1 MINITINSSSGQFL
15 LSAPVNTGAK
25 GYYSLMQHDYI
36 TLPFSLQS
44 PVEFGIGSYAD
55 LRESFSDA
63 LGGKLAKIYKVC
75 DLQTPTYNTATGGY
89 DYTLR
94 LDAYYWLWKNKIFKY
109 TPEAAGQE
117 ASWSLTASLDVH
129 LGVFLRNLD
138 ALGETYGEKG
148 YEFSIDSTVENKAVA
163 ITYDN
168 TNLID
173 ALSRMAE
180 AWDCEWWV
188 TENVIHF
195 GRLENG
201 DAVELET
208 GVNAESMTRNE
219 SKGTY
224 ATRIYAF
231 GSTRNIPENYRPNNN
246 EDLTVNGV
254 VQKRLMLPADTPYID
269 ARPGLTEQEVVES
282 VVVFDDIYPR
292 RVGTLSDVRTVDRA
306 IEDEDGN
313 QTGTFKAYQYKD
325 TGLAFDESYIIEGEE
340 LRIVFQSGKLNGLD
354 FGVTFNPNDAD
365 PAEQLWEIVANK
377 DYGRRLP
384 DEVMKPENGDTYILY
399 GFDIKLV
406 SDQYIPT
413 AEQELKAKAEE
424 YVAKTQVDDGTY
436 AVPLYSSWV
445 KEDEVNHT
453 FDAGQRIK
461 LKNPAYFGTS
471 GRTSRVI
478 GWEMCLDI
486 PYDRPVYTI
495 GESAQYSRL
504 GELEDK
510 VDALTLNGQAYQGI
524 GGGSGVYLIRT
535 NDRTPASN
543 SNAYSALR
551 ARQEFISKTKDDTAK
566 GKITFVKGIDV
577 GTFSQNAGG
586 GTFRVLEDLTTY
598 AEVDRLRVRVKAYFE
613 TLEIINTNS
622 VGGKMILTAGG
633 GVYLREV
640 KDRETLEDGTEQVWD
655 FYRCYFLTE
664 QDGREVEN
672 RFHVGDLAMS
682 QSFNIKAG
690 THQGV
695 TNHYYWREVVGIGDD
710 YIDLSKTIC
719 DTGSDA
725 PMAEDTVC
733 HLGNRSDKDR
743 QGAII
748 FSAVD
753 VFSPSITLYYG
764 INDFSLVNKDY
775 VSYGVDKSTG
785 NAFFRVYGE
794 MYAGDREQTSYVKYT
809 PGFGVEMRGKFL
821 NQSGESYD
829 TIIDS
834 IQNAIDGNI
843 ETWFGE
849 EEPTLNNEPAVDWT
863 TDEDKNSHLGDLY
876 YSDAGVA
883 YRFQMEGAQYVWKML
898 KDSDITKALADAKA
912 AKDAADAAQQAAD
925 AAADRLTAW
934 ASDGVISPTEK
945 QGIKDEIA
953 RIDADKAN
961 ITAQYT
967 KYGLG
972 TPTAFNNAYTAYRA
986 VLVSLSASTPENIAI
1001 PSDFSSKQ
1009 TYYYNERTSALGAI
1023 ADASISSVNNVTEQL
1038 EQMQQEFAD
1047 VKEDVNNV
1055 KTSVDGLKNFTDEAF
1070 ADGIV
1075 DRNESAA
1082 IASHINSIE
1091 TFAKDAAESYTKV
1104 YGNPLLT
1111 GTAKT
1116 NLANAYTA
1124 FTTAKTELV
1133 TTINGA
1139 IADGLVDALEKSA
1152 VDGKYTAFNTK
1163 YGDFVANLNAA
1174 NRAIQDAINQ
1184 NALQALQKIGELDYL
1199 KAALKEFTTI
1209 EGGLI
1214 QSSTL
1219 ALGYTSDSGY
1229 QVMAGTNGIYDAS
1242 KLGGGIASW
1251 WGGAMFDRFE
1261 YTEETMPENVASALV
1276 RMDGTGYFAKGNLW
1290 WESDGT
1296 LHADPL
1302 SFFVGEDSVGDVL
1315 GLFQFVKSDAGVEYV
1330 IPQHPFQ
1337 KLEIG
1342 NYLQIGKAQLYWDEA
1357 NQAFYVRHQDGVS
1370 PVGFYAT
1377 GFISAKGANPN
1388 AGGVVSGASKL
1399 TELEDVSVSS
1409 VANGQVLSWDA
1420 TSQRWVNK
1428 TVEAGL
1434 DTAELEE
1441 YLTSHNYAKKSD
1453 IPALTDYATQEWV
1466 NTKLGSYA
1474 TTSAMNSALGNKV
1487 DKVAGKGLSSNDFTD
1502 ALLAKL
1508 NGIEEGANKYVLPTA
1523 TGSVLGGVKVGAT
1536 LAIASGV
1543 LNMKAVG
1550 TAGTYTKVTVDAY
1563 GRVTGH
1569 ASLAATDIPNLPWS
1583 KITSGKPT
1591 TLAGYGITDAY
1602 KKTEADGRYV
1612 NVSGDTMTGTL
1623 HIKPTTGNYTEGIR
1637 LYGTKK
1643 DGSWSNINFGCD
1655 PSATSG
1661 THTNQWILGRNSSN
1675 HFVLDRGNS
1684 TGASG
1689 FVVTTAGNMGI
1700 GTISP
1705 SYKLHVVGG
1714 IYSSEYIQ
1722 IGSGRIKWDSSNN
1735 ALYVE
1740 KSDGAAIGFYSKG
1753 FISAKGANDGAG
1765 GSVSGVTALSQ
1776 LSDVRLG
1783 TLANGQAL
1791 VWDSTLQKWVNKT
1804 IESGLDETALA
1815 QYLTNNGYATQGWA
1829 TSQFAYKTGTNAS
1842 GTWPISV
1849 TGQAGRLSSTYT
1861 GGGGNQPPSYFNG
1874 MGLKVNMMSVPVQ
1887 YSDVIVVNG
1896 YNGVGADVPYI
1907 NAIAFQKT
1915 SNAHGE
1921 VYHARAGY
1929 GASSWGTWYKF
1940 LDEYNY
1946 TSILDSRYLRTVSLA
1961 TISDLHSSWDAVLK
1975 AQKPVWLTTV
1985 SLATISDLHASWDAL
2000 LKAAPSAYVTRWP
2013 TAAEVGA
2020 LTQSTGDARYVKK
2033 AGDTMTGL
2041 LTLKTEA
2048 SHTGLKLSN
2057 TYLTA
2062 IDRNVIFQNNNS
2074 LRFGSDNWDYNTWAG
2089 LKYNHSSKYIYLGIA
2104 DGSIFQANSAQS
2116 GGSILTP
2123 GISNIF
2129 VGNNT
2134 TNKVWHAGNDGSGSG
2149 LDADTLD
2156 GYHLSNIETGGWTS
2170 FTPYVYDAT
2179 NGTRY
2184 YCYRIGNLNV
2194 DGDVILRV
2202 RATGDINYPSYNEW
2216 TLRWGKIGS
2225 YAKEVV
2231 LIPNTPSNN
2240 TLTVYVDTSNYVWI
2254 KCNVEWDS
2262 TFEYKIE
2269 RNRVAGSLITS
2280 GVQRVETQPSN
2291 VSYSIVNFGSK
2302 RNGADSASY
2311 THYASKYN
2319 ATTSVKI
2326 GSGTISWDSTNNCF
2340 HFSHGLYSDSFVS
2353 AKGANSDSGGTVS
2366 GVTKLSDLS
2375 DVQLG
2380 TLATNQVLSWNGS
2393 KWVNKTL
2400 DMGLDETALA
2410 QYLTNNQYLT
2420 MPTGDGR
2427 YVTINTDQTITGK
2440 KTFTNSLSFKYD
2452 TDTSRVYGINF
2463 NDTSNEIMGSIGYLN
2478 VSKFFYIN
2486 PIGSSNPWQDS
2497 VGKYNLIIGNNK
2509 LTYNTYPILT
2519 SNNYTSYIGNSFVKK
2534 AGDTMTG
2541 KLTINTTDYDEQLTI
2556 YRNNSGGNSVIN
2568 YSNSSGILGRI
2579 GICGSAGTYPGQPCF
2594 NNGNTDYKIWTSGN
2608 DGSGS
2613 GLDADLLDGYHRS
2626 NLYGSVDTWLSVV
2639 GLTKTITVTGDKNT
2653 YYPVEITVS
2662 SSKRIPTIISIH
2674 KDLGSTT
2681 PDISGNHSNG
2691 TSSLWLIYEMRKT
2704 FWDGNGGFVRT
2715 VYKSQ
2720 PYATLVANARN
2731 NTQAGGNLIV
2741 WLRGGTCQYY
2751 VTCTNSFT
2759 ATPYY
2764 TTTNVSHE
2772 TGSTDNVSP
2781 TTTISNGG
2789 VFGGIPWYGNIT
2801 GNAAT
2806 ATQLQTARTINGTA
2820 FNGTSN
2826 IVTSYWGTARTLSL
2840 TGNATG
2846 SVSMNG
2852 SANVSMSVNVNYAT
2866 SAGNAD
2872 TLDGVHNGA
2881 VTASH
2886 LYLAGS
2892 VSNFNTLTGNGLY
2905 SWGANVTGQPN
2916 NYGTVLQFSNW
2927 NNPVPGTSQHWLTQ
2941 IASST
2946 NNRLYYRTRVNTAGW
2961 AAWHILAFTTDNVA
2975 SATKLQT
2982 SQTIWGRPF
2991 DGTAPVSGNMTGVGS
3006 ISASGNIMTDNAL
3019 FQIDATNISDDR
3031 GLNVLYN
3038 GQRLFCGFGTS
3049 GSKGLFITHSGSSPG
3064 WVLSVPSSTVVA
3076 IAQNSG
3082 INVGIGTTSPSYKLH
3097 VAGDIYATSWLRT
3110 NGQTG
3115 WYSQT
3120 YGGGWYM
3127 TDTTWLRAY
3136 NGKSIYTS
3144 GRIQTDTSFDSAGS
3158 VVLRR
3163 LGYTNSNLITW
3174 EWASTYGDAVN
3185 FYIPGTNNQS
3195 VNMKLYAA
3203 GGLLVNGLIHAT
3215 GGIYSD
3221 SYVSAKGNNSSSDI
3235 RLKNILCDV
3244 QPSLEAFAKAPLF
3257 RFAWKSDPDMVEIG
3271 SSAQYWRNVLP
3282 DTVKERDGWL
3292 EMGYGN
3298 IALAGVIT
3306 IAREVETLEQRVDRL
3321 EKENYKLKKK
3331 VKELEKRTA

>member
-1 MINITINSSSGQFL
+1 MCGIVPNFGDMNIDIKSLSGQTL
-15 LSAPVNTGAK
+15 LSTPINTGAK
-25 GYYSLMQHDYI
+25 GYFSLMQHDYI
-36 TLPFSLQS
+36 TLPFTLSE
-44 PVEFGIGSYAD
+44 PIDFGLGSYVD
-55 LRESFSDA
+55 LRGVFPDA
-63 LGGKLAKIYKVC
+63 LGGKLAKIYYVT
-75 DLQTPTYNTATGGY
+75 DLQNPTYNTSTGGY
-89 DYTLR
+89 EYELR

-109 TPEAAGQE
+109 TPENAGQE
-117 ASWSLTASLDVH
+117 ASWSLTAALDVH
-129 LGVFLRNLD
+129 LGVFLRNLT
-138 ALGETYGEKG
+138 ALGYTYGGGE

-163 ITYDN
+163 LTYDN
-168 TNLID
+168 TSLID
-173 ALSRMAE
+173 ALNRMAE

-201 DAVELET
+201 DAVELEI
-208 GVNAESMTRNE
+208 GVQAEDMTRNE

-231 GSTRNIPENYRPNNN
+231 GSTKNIPENYRPNDN

-254 VQKRLMLPADTPYID
+254 VQKRLMLPDGTPYID

-292 RVGTLSDVRTVDRA
+292 RVGTLSDVKTVDRA
-306 IEDEDGN
+306 IEDEEGN

-325 TGLAFDESYIIEGEE
+325 TGLTFSPDYVLEGQE
-340 LRIVFQSGKLNGLD
+340 LRIVFQSGKMNGLD
-354 FGVTFNPNDAD
+354 FGVTFNPDNAD
-365 PAEQLWEIVANK
+365 PAEQLWEIVANE

-384 DEVMKPENGDTYILY
+384 DEVIKPENGDTYILY

-406 SDQYIPT
+406 SDQYIPA

-436 AVPLYSSWV
+436 TVPLYSSWV
-445 KEDEVNHT
+445 EADEVNRT
-453 FDAGQRIK
+453 FDAGQRVK
-461 LKNPAYFGTS
+461 LKNPAFFGTS

-510 VDALTLNGQAYQGI
+510 VDSLTLNGQAYQGI

-535 NDRTPASN
+535 NDSTPASN

-551 ARQEFISKTKDDTAK
+551 ARQEFISKTKEDTAK
-566 GKITFVKGIDV
+566 GKITFVKGIDI
-577 GTFSQNAGG
+577 GSFSQNAGG

-682 QSFNIKAG
+682 QSFNIKGG

-764 INDFSLVNKDY
+764 INDFSLVGKDY
-775 VSYGVDKSTG
+775 VAYGVDKTTG

-809 PGFGVEMRGKFL
+809 PGVGVEMRGKFL
-821 NQSGESYD
+821 NQAGESYD

-849 EEPTLNNEPAVDWT
+849 EEPTLSNEPAVNWT
-863 TDEDKNSHLGDLY
+863 TDEDKNTHLGDLY

-883 YRFQMEGAQYVWKML
+883 YRFQMEGANYVWKML

-912 AKDAADAAQQAAD
+912 AKDAADAAQEAAD

-986 VLVSLSASTPENIAI
+986 VLVSLSAATPENIAI

-1023 ADASISSVNNVTEQL
+1023 ADASITSVNNVTEQL
-1038 EQMQQEFAD
+1038 EQMQQDFAE
-1047 VKEDVNNV
+1047 VKEDVAGV

-1104 YGNPLLT
+1104 YDNTLLT

-1133 TTINGA
+1133 TTINGV

-1315 GLFQFVKSDAGVEYV
+1315 GLFQFVKSDAGIEYV
-1330 IPQHPFQ
+1330 IPQYPFQ

-1377 GFISAKGANPN
+1377 GFISAKGANPD
-1388 AGGVVSGASKL
+1388 AGGTVSGASSL
-1399 TELEDVSVSS
+1399 DGLSDVDLS
-1409 VANGQVLSWDA
+1409 NIQDGQVLAYDTA
-1420 TSQRWVNK
+1420 TQKWVNK
-1428 TVEAGL
+1428 SVSAGGL
-1434 DTAELEE
+1434 DEEALAE
-1441 YLTSHNYAKKSD
+1441 YLTDNQYAKKSD
-1453 IPALTDYATQEWV
+1453 ISIAGLTD
-1466 NTKLGSYA
+1466 LH
-1474 TTSAMNSALGNKV
+1474 
-1487 DKVAGKGLSSNDFTD
+1487 SSWD
-1502 ALLAKL
+1502 ALL
-1508 NGIEEGANKYVLPTA
+1508 
-1523 TGSVLGGVKVGAT
+1523 
-1536 LAIASGV
+1536 
-1543 LNMKAVG
+1543 KAQ
-1550 TAGTYTKVTVDAY
+1550 
-1563 GRVTGH
+1563 
-1569 ASLAATDIPNLPWS
+1569 
-1583 KITSGKPT
+1583 KPT
-1591 TLAGYGITDAY
+1591 TLAGYGI
-1602 KKTEADGRYV
+1602 ADGV
-1612 NVSGDTMTGTL
+1612 NAVSVTGS
-1623 HIKPTTGNYTEGIR
+1623 GN
-1637 LYGTKK
+1637 
-1643 DGSWSNINFGCD
+1643 
-1655 PSATSG
+1655 
-1661 THTNQWILGRNSSN
+1661 
-1675 HFVLDRGNS
+1675 
-1684 TGASG
+1684 
-1689 FVVTTAGNMGI
+1689 VVT
-1700 GTISP
+1700 
-1705 SYKLHVVGG
+1705 
-1714 IYSSEYIQ
+1714 
-1722 IGSGRIKWDSSNN
+1722 
-1735 ALYVE
+1735 
-1740 KSDGAAIGFYSKG
+1740 
-1753 FISAKGANDGAG
+1753 SA
-1765 GSVSGVTALSQ
+1765 SVSGHVLTLTKGVNAL
-1776 LSDVRLG
+1776 
-1783 TLANGQAL
+1783 
-1791 VWDSTLQKWVNKT
+1791 
-1804 IESGLDETALA
+1804 
-1815 QYLTNNGYATQGWA
+1815 
-1829 TSQFAYKTGTNAS
+1829 TS
-1842 GTWPISV
+1842 
-1849 TGQAGRLSSTYT
+1849 
-1861 GGGGNQPPSYFNG
+1861 
-1874 MGLKVNMMSVPVQ
+1874 
-1887 YSDVIVVNG
+1887 
-1896 YNGVGADVPYI
+1896 
-1907 NAIAFQKT
+1907 
-1915 SNAHGE
+1915 
-1921 VYHARAGY
+1921 
-1929 GASSWGTWYKF
+1929 
-1940 LDEYNY
+1940 
-1946 TSILDSRYLRTVSLA
+1946 VSLA

-1975 AQKPVWLTTV
+1975 AQKPAWLTTV

-2000 LKAAPSAYVTRWP
+2000 LKAQKPTNLAGYGITDGVNAVSVTGSGNAV
-2013 TAAEVGA
+2013 TAASVSGHTLTLTKGSSFLLSSSYTAADILAKLKTVDGSGSGLDADTLDGYHLSNIETGGWTTFTTYVYDETNDTRYYCYRIGNLNNTGDVILRVRVIDDINYPSYSEWTLRMAFSSNYTPVVSLVPNTPCDRTLTVYVDSSKYLWMKCNATWDSSMQYKIERQTGSILITSNPSKVETTPANVSYTITNFGSTRNGVANKSYSHWANTYVAKTSIQIGSGTITWDSATGA
-2020 LTQSTGDARYVKK
+2020 FHFSHGVYSDSWISAKGANSGSGGTVSGVTKLSDLSDVQLGTLATNQVLSWNGSKWVNKAISTGLDETALAQYLTNNQYLTMPTGDARYVKK

-2048 SHTGLKLSN
+2048 HHTGLKLSN

-2062 IDRNVIFQNNNS
+2062 ISGNVIFQNNNS

-2104 DGSIFQANSAQS
+2104 DGSIFQANAAQS

-2134 TNKVWHAGNDGSGSG
+2134 TNKVWHA
-2149 LDADTLD
+2149 
-2156 GYHLSNIETGGWTS
+2156 
-2170 FTPYVYDAT
+2170 
-2179 NGTRY
+2179 
-2184 YCYRIGNLNV
+2184 
-2194 DGDVILRV
+2194 
-2202 RATGDINYPSYNEW
+2202 
-2216 TLRWGKIGS
+2216 
-2225 YAKEVV
+2225 
-2231 LIPNTPSNN
+2231 
-2240 TLTVYVDTSNYVWI
+2240 
-2254 KCNVEWDS
+2254 
-2262 TFEYKIE
+2262 
-2269 RNRVAGSLITS
+2269 
-2280 GVQRVETQPSN
+2280 
-2291 VSYSIVNFGSK
+2291 
-2302 RNGADSASY
+2302 
-2311 THYASKYN
+2311 
-2319 ATTSVKI
+2319 
-2326 GSGTISWDSTNNCF
+2326 
-2340 HFSHGLYSDSFVS
+2340 
-2353 AKGANSDSGGTVS
+2353 
-2366 GVTKLSDLS
+2366 
-2375 DVQLG
+2375 
-2380 TLATNQVLSWNGS
+2380 
-2393 KWVNKTL
+2393 
-2400 DMGLDETALA
+2400 
-2410 QYLTNNQYLT
+2410 
-2420 MPTGDGR
+2420 
-2427 YVTINTDQTITGK
+2427 
-2440 KTFTNSLSFKYD
+2440 
-2452 TDTSRVYGINF
+2452 
-2463 NDTSNEIMGSIGYLN
+2463 
-2478 VSKFFYIN
+2478 
-2486 PIGSSNPWQDS
+2486 
-2497 VGKYNLIIGNNK
+2497 
-2509 LTYNTYPILT
+2509 
-2519 SNNYTSYIGNSFVKK
+2519 
-2534 AGDTMTG
+2534 
-2541 KLTINTTDYDEQLTI
+2541 
-2556 YRNNSGGNSVIN
+2556 
-2568 YSNSSGILGRI
+2568 
-2579 GICGSAGTYPGQPCF
+2579 
-2594 NNGNTDYKIWTSGN
+2594 GN

-2704 FWDGNGGFVRT
+2704 SWDGNGGFVRT

-2720 PYATLVANARN
+2720 PYATLVANAKN
-2731 NTQAGGNLIV
+2731 NTSNGGNLIV
-2741 WLRGGTCQYY
+2741 WLRGGTCSYQ
-2751 VTCTNSFT
+2751 VTCTNTFT

-2764 TTTNVSHE
+2764 TTTNVSHQ
-2772 TGSTDNVSP
+2772 TGYTDNVSP
-2781 TTTISNGG
+2781 TTSISNGG
-2789 VFGGIPWYGNIT
+2789 IFGGIQWYGNVTGNVT

-2806 ATQLQTARTINGTA
+2806 ATTATQANQLTTARTINGTA

-2826 IVTSYWGTARTLSL
+2826 IVTSYWGTARNFYIRDHDSSHTGAAVSVNGSVNEYLLLPSTITATLNGNATSASYWQTARTL
-2840 TGNATG
+2840 TVSGDATG
-2846 SVSMNG
+2846 SVSIRGN
-2852 SANVSMSVNVNYAT
+2852 ANMSLSLDVKYAT

-2872 TLDGVHNGA
+2872 TVDSLHASAFARKDQNPAVDLNTVNGIGIMSNPA
-2881 VTASH
+2881 NANATTARH
-2886 LYLAGS
+2886 YPIQEAG
-2892 VSNFNTLTGNGLY
+2892 TLFYGAAAY
-2905 SWGANVTGQPN
+2905 SSANQI
-2916 NYGTVLQFSNW
+2916 YGTFSSNRW
-2927 NNPVPGTSQHWLTQ
+2927 FFRGGGGSTTTKTAWKEMAFLTS
-2941 IASST
+2941 
-2946 NNRLYYRTRVNTAGW
+2946 
-2961 AAWHILAFTTDNVA
+2961 NVA

-2982 SQTIWGRPF
+2982 ARTIWGQSF
-2991 DGTAPVSGNMTGVGS
+2991 NGTANVSGNMTGVGS
-3006 ISASGNIMTDNAL
+3006 ISASGA
-3019 FQIDATNISDDR
+3019 F
-3031 GLNVLYN
+3031 
-3038 GQRLFCGFGTS
+3038 
-3049 GSKGLFITHSGSSPG
+3049 
-3064 WVLSVPSSTVVA
+3064 
-3076 IAQNSG
+3076 
-3082 INVGIGTTSPSYKLH
+3082 
-3097 VAGDIYATSWLRT
+3097 ATSSKAILQFTSYTHKNLLTW
-3110 NGQTG
+3110 G
-3115 WYSQT
+3115 WTS
-3120 YGGGWYM
+3120 
-3127 TDTTWLRAY
+3127 A
-3136 NGKSIYTS
+3136 KSDYI
-3144 GRIQTDTSFDSAGS
+3144 RFD
-3158 VVLRR
+3158 
-3163 LGYTNSNLITW
+3163 
-3174 EWASTYGDAVN
+3174 
-3185 FYIPGTNNQS
+3185 IPGTNGQGIWMELRAGS
-3195 VNMKLYAA
+3195 PYGLY
-3203 GGLLVNGLIHAT
+3203 LNGTFQASS
-3215 GGIYSD
+3215 GIYSNG
-3221 SYVSAKGNNSSSDI
+3221 YVSALGQNSSDA
-3235 RLKNILCDV
+3235 RLKTNIRDFNATTLIKQLHPKSFEWNDLAKSKFEVFRNTGTQYGLIAQDV
-3244 QPSLEAFAKAPLF
+3244 KEVMPEWVDDNL
-3257 RFAWKSDPDMVEIG
+3257 IG
-3271 SSAQYWRNVLP
+3271 SGYMGIRYDKLIPVLLQG
-3282 DTVKERDGWL
+3282 EI
-3292 EMGYGN
+3292 E
-3298 IALAGVIT
+3298 T
-3306 IAREVETLEQRVDRL
+3306 ISRVETLEDKVRRL
-3321 EKENYKLKKK
+3321 EKENGKLKKRI
-3331 VKELEKRTA
+3331 KELERRAA

>member
-1 MINITINSSSGQFL
+1 MEPTRQIDIKSANGESTL
-15 LSAPVNTGAK
+15 LTTTFKNAK

-292 RVGTLSDVRTVDRA
+292 RVGTLSDVKTVDRA

-325 TGLAFDESYIIEGEE
+325 TGLTFDESYIIEGEE

-354 FGVTFNPNDAD
+354 FGVTFNPNNAD
-365 PAEQLWEIVANK
+365 PAEQLWEIVANE

-436 AVPLYSSWV
+436 TVPLYSSWV

-535 NDRTPASN
+535 NDSTPASN

-785 NAFFRVYGE
+785 NAIFRVYGE

-809 PGFGVEMRGKFL
+809 PGVGVEMRGKFL
-821 NQSGESYD
+821 NQAGESYD

-849 EEPTLNNEPAVDWT
+849 EEPTLSNEPAVNWT
-863 TDEDKNSHLGDLY
+863 TDEDKNTHLGDLY

-912 AKDAADAAQQAAD
+912 AKDAADAAQEAAD

-1023 ADASISSVNNVTEQL
+1023 ADASITSVNNVTEQL
-1038 EQMQQEFAD
+1038 EQMKQDFAE
-1047 VKEDVNNV
+1047 VKEDVAGV

-1104 YGNPLLT
+1104 YENTLLT

-1242 KLGGGIASW
+1242 RLGGGIASW

-1302 SFFVGEDSVGDVL
+1302 SFFVGKETVGDVL

-1337 KLEIG
+1337 NLEIG

-1441 YLTSHNYAKKSD
+1441 YLTSHDYAKKSD

-1502 ALLAKL
+1502 ALLTKL

-1602 KKTEADGRYV
+1602 TKTEADGRYV

-1623 HIKPTTGNYTEGIR
+1623 HIKPTTGSYTEGIR

-1700 GTISP
+1700 GTTSP

-1740 KSDGAAIGFYSKG
+1740 KSDGTAIGFYSKG
-1753 FISAKGANDGAG
+1753 FISAKGANDDAG
-1765 GSVSGVTALSQ
+1765 GTVSGVTALRQ
-1776 LSDVRLG
+1776 LSDVILS

-1815 QYLTNNGYATQGWA
+1815 QYLTDNGYATQGWA

-1842 GTWPISV
+1842 GTWPIS
-1849 TGQAGRLSSTYT
+1849 
-1861 GGGGNQPPSYFNG
+1861 
-1874 MGLKVNMMSVPVQ
+1874 
-1887 YSDVIVVNG
+1887 ING
-1896 YNGVGADVPYI
+1896 Y
-1907 NAIAFQKT
+1907 
-1915 SNAHGE
+1915 
-1921 VYHARAGY
+1921 AGY
-1929 GASSWGTWYKF
+1929 LKSYDTRDVNNTPGQFSSGARFEFKSNSKDGLNDGGTYHGILHFKPYGSTSDFSGGHTHQLGFTDNGNIWHRNGTASTWNSWRKI
-1940 LDEYNY
+1940 LDTTNY
-1946 TSILDSRYLRTVSLA
+1946 TSTLDNRYLRTVSLA

-1975 AQKPVWLTTV
+1975 VQKPAWLTTV

-2000 LKAAPSAYVTRWP
+2000 LKTAPSVYVTRWP

-2020 LTQSTGDARYVKK
+2020 LTQTSADARY
-2033 AGDTMTGL
+2033 L
-2041 LTLKTEA
+2041 LKSAYTAADVLAKLKT
-2048 SHTGLKLSN
+2048 
-2057 TYLTA
+2057 
-2062 IDRNVIFQNNNS
+2062 V
-2074 LRFGSDNWDYNTWAG
+2074 
-2089 LKYNHSSKYIYLGIA
+2089 
-2104 DGSIFQANSAQS
+2104 
-2116 GGSILTP
+2116 
-2123 GISNIF
+2123 
-2129 VGNNT
+2129 
-2134 TNKVWHAGNDGSGSG
+2134 DGSGSG

-2202 RATGDINYPSYNEW
+2202 RATTDINYPSYNEW
-2216 TLRWGKIGS
+2216 TLRWSKIGP

-2231 LIPNTPSNN
+2231 LIPNTPLNN

-2291 VSYSIVNFGSK
+2291 VSYSIANFGSK
-2302 RNGADSASY
+2302 RNGADYTSY
-2311 THYASKYN
+2311 THYASTYN

-2326 GSGTISWDSTNNCF
+2326 GNGTITWDTTNNCF

-2353 AKGANSDSGGTVS
+2353 AKGANSGSGGTVS
-2366 GVTKLSDLS
+2366 GVTELSKLS

-2410 QYLTNNQYLT
+2410 QYLVNNQYLT

-2427 YVTINTDQTITGK
+2427 YV
-2440 KTFTNSLSFKYD
+2440 
-2452 TDTSRVYGINF
+2452 
-2463 NDTSNEIMGSIGYLN
+2463 
-2478 VSKFFYIN
+2478 
-2486 PIGSSNPWQDS
+2486 
-2497 VGKYNLIIGNNK
+2497 
-2509 LTYNTYPILT
+2509 
-2519 SNNYTSYIGNSFVKK
+2519 KK

-2541 KLTINTTDYDEQLTI
+2541 TLTLSTTGSDSYNQGIRINRTALNQWATLTIGYVGTATAGSSANTWLIGTPSSSNSLVFNLNTANELVGLCLKGHG
-2556 YRNNSGGNSVIN
+2556 NNDMKWNNNTVFHAGNYTATLDTRYVKKSGDTMTGKLIISTSGGGNQLSIN
-2568 YSNSSGILGRI
+2568 NTAGGEAFFYLQ
-2579 GICGSAGTYPGQPCF
+2579 SAGTNRGAFTTMQPNYGTCIF
-2594 NNGNTDYKIWTSGN
+2594 DANSAKYLGIKINGTPHFQGNTLWHAGN

-2704 FWDGNGGFVRT
+2704 SWDGNGGFVRT

-2720 PYATLVANARN
+2720 PYATLVANAKN
-2731 NTQAGGNLIV
+2731 NTNNGGNLIV
-2741 WLRGGTCQYY
+2741 WLRGGTCSYQ
-2751 VTCTNSFT
+2751 VTCTNTFT

-2764 TTTNVSHE
+2764 TTTNVSHQTE
-2772 TGSTDNVSP
+2772 FTDNVSP
-2781 TTTISNGG
+2781 TTSISNEGI
-2789 VFGGIPWYGNIT
+2789 FGGIQWYGNVTGNIT

-2806 ATQLQTARTINGTA
+2806 ATKLQTAHTINGTA

-2866 SAGNAD
+2866 SAGNASTLGGTSKAGLFTALSSSNATNLSVTIGGTTKSITDLYANYATSAGNAD
-2872 TLDGVHNGA
+2872 TLDGVHNGSVTAAILASQGRNAAITGKPANSGIQMFEAYNNGYPCHFGNVLRVKGASAGGSGELLLGWSGANNGIEHIYYRNNRDA
-2881 VTASH
+2881 VTTWSA
-2886 LYLAGS
+2886 
-2892 VSNFNTLTGNGLY
+2892 
-2905 SWGANVTGQPN
+2905 W
-2916 NYGTVLQFSNW
+2916 
-2927 NNPVPGTSQHWLTQ
+2927 
-2941 IASST
+2941 
-2946 NNRLYYRTRVNTAGW
+2946 RT
-2961 AAWHILAFTTDNVA
+2961 LAFTTDNVDSA
-2975 SATKLQT
+2975 SKLQT

-3006 ISASGNIMTDNAL
+3006 ISASGNITVTKSSSSVTDVTVKNSLRSVTLRA
-3019 FQIDATNISDDR
+3019 A
-3031 GLNVLYN
+3031 
-3038 GQRLFCGFGTS
+3038 TS
-3049 GSKGLFITHSGSSPG
+3049 GNVGVCEPNVDQWIVGTNG
-3064 WVLSVPSSTVVA
+3064 T
-3076 IAQNSG
+3076 NSFTMIG
-3082 INVGIGTTSPSYKLH
+3082 NFGIGTVSPSYKLH
-3097 VAGDIYATSWLRT
+3097 VAGV
-3110 NGQTG
+3110 
-3115 WYSQT
+3115 
-3120 YGGGWYM
+3120 
-3127 TDTTWLRAY
+3127 AY
-3136 NGKSIYTS
+3136 
-3144 GRIQTDTSFDSAGS
+3144 
-3158 VVLRR
+3158 
-3163 LGYTNSNLITW
+3163 
-3174 EWASTYGDAVN
+3174 AST
-3185 FYIPGTNNQS
+3185 
-3195 VNMKLYAA
+3195 
-3203 GGLLVNGLIHAT
+3203 
-3215 GGIYSD
+3215 GIFSD
-3221 SYVSAKGNNSSSDI
+3221 GYVSAKGQNSSSDI
-3235 RLKNILCDV
+3235 RLKTILSPV
-3244 QPSLEAFAKAPLF
+3244 RPSLEAFAKAPLF
-3257 RFAWKSDPDMVEIG
+3257 RFAWKSDPGMVEIG

-3306 IAREVETLEQRVDRL
+3306 IARDFETLEQRVDRL
-3321 EKENYKLKKK
+3321 EKENGKLKKRI
-3331 VKELEKRTA
+3331 KELERRAA

>member
-1 MINITINSSSGQFL
+1 MTTIDIYDISDGLL
-15 LSAPVNTGAK
+15 LSIPIAGAK

-282 VVVFDDIYPR
+282 VVVFDDTYPR
-292 RVGTLSDVRTVDRA
+292 RVGTLSDVKTVDRA

-365 PAEQLWEIVANK
+365 PAEQLWEIVANE

-406 SDQYIPT
+406 SDQYIST

-436 AVPLYSSWV
+436 TVPLYSSWV

-535 NDRTPASN
+535 NDSTPASN

-577 GTFSQNAGG
+577 GTYSQYAGG

-598 AEVDRLRVRVKAYFE
+598 AEVDKLRVRVKAYFE

-809 PGFGVEMRGKFL
+809 PGVGVEMRGKFL
-821 NQSGESYD
+821 NQAGESYD

-849 EEPTLNNEPAVDWT
+849 EEPTLQNYPASEWT
-863 TDEDKNSHLGDLY
+863 TDEDKNTHLGDLY

-912 AKDAADAAQQAAD
+912 AKDAADAAQEAAD

-972 TPTAFNNAYTAYRA
+972 TPTAFNNAYTAYRS

-1023 ADASISSVNNVTEQL
+1023 ADASISSVNDVSEQL
-1038 EQMQQEFAD
+1038 EQMKQDFAE
-1047 VKEDVNNV
+1047 VKEDVAGV

-1104 YGNPLLT
+1104 YENALLT

-1377 GFISAKGANPN
+1377 GFISTKGANPN
-1388 AGGVVSGASKL
+1388 AGGAVSGASKL

-1409 VANGQVLSWDA
+1409 VANGQVLTWDVS
-1420 TSQRWVNK
+1420 SQKWVNK

-1502 ALLAKL
+1502 ALLTKL

-1602 KKTEADGRYV
+1602 TKTEADGRYV

-1623 HIKPTTGNYTEGIR
+1623 HIKPTTGSYTEGIR

-1700 GTISP
+1700 GTTSP

-1740 KSDGAAIGFYSKG
+1740 KSDGTAIGFYSKG
-1753 FISAKGANDGAG
+1753 FISVKGANDDAG
-1765 GSVSGVTALSQ
+1765 GSVSGITALSQ
-1776 LSDVRLG
+1776 LSDVTLG

-1815 QYLTNNGYATQGWA
+1815 QYLTDNGYATQGWA

-1842 GTWPISV
+1842 GTWPISISGSAAQLGGL
-1849 TGQAGRLSSTYT
+1849 TWSNFRIKRIYSISLSSLPTTNFYPIFFGPAYRELDCEINSPNL
-1861 GGGGNQPPSYFNG
+1861 GGEADYNNNRIHFLISSAGWSDNG
-1874 MGLKVNMMSVPVQ
+1874 YSFVILSRSN
-1887 YSDVIVVNG
+1887 YSDSEITIGAIGCGQRNGGVAVWVRGGMSYTVIANQT
-1896 YNGVGADVPYI
+1896 PSL
-1907 NAIAFQKT
+1907 KT
-1915 SNAHGE
+1915 SNYTNGE
-1921 VYHARAGY
+1921 EIYTVGTNIY
-1929 GASSWGTWYKF
+1929 GGTNTY
-1940 LDEYNY
+1940 
-1946 TSILDSRYLRTVSLA
+1946 VSLA
-1961 TISDLHSSWDAVLK
+1961 WQNTTSTYRHS
-1975 AQKPVWLTTV
+1975 TV
-1985 SLATISDLHASWDAL
+1985 
-2000 LKAAPSAYVTRWP
+2000 VT
-2013 TAAEVGA
+2013 
-2020 LTQSTGDARYVKK
+2020 
-2033 AGDTMTGL
+2033 
-2041 LTLKTEA
+2041 
-2048 SHTGLKLSN
+2048 
-2057 TYLTA
+2057 
-2062 IDRNVIFQNNNS
+2062 NNS
-2074 LRFGSDNWDYNTWAG
+2074 NPYF
-2089 LKYNHSSKYIYLGIA
+2089 SS
-2104 DGSIFQANSAQS
+2104 SI
-2116 GGSILTP
+2116 
-2123 GISNIF
+2123 
-2129 VGNNT
+2129 
-2134 TNKVWHAGNDGSGSG
+2134 
-2149 LDADTLD
+2149 
-2156 GYHLSNIETGGWTS
+2156 
-2170 FTPYVYDAT
+2170 
-2179 NGTRY
+2179 
-2184 YCYRIGNLNV
+2184 
-2194 DGDVILRV
+2194 
-2202 RATGDINYPSYNEW
+2202 
-2216 TLRWGKIGS
+2216 
-2225 YAKEVV
+2225 
-2231 LIPNTPSNN
+2231 
-2240 TLTVYVDTSNYVWI
+2240 
-2254 KCNVEWDS
+2254 
-2262 TFEYKIE
+2262 
-2269 RNRVAGSLITS
+2269 
-2280 GVQRVETQPSN
+2280 
-2291 VSYSIVNFGSK
+2291 
-2302 RNGADSASY
+2302 
-2311 THYASKYN
+2311 
-2319 ATTSVKI
+2319 KI
-2326 GSGTISWDSTNNCF
+2326 GSGTIYWDATNNCF

-2353 AKGANSDSGGTVS
+2353 AKGANSGSGGTVS
-2366 GVTKLSDLS
+2366 GVTKLSELS

-2427 YVTINTDQTITGK
+2427 YALKGGSNATGTWPISITGNAATATKLALQDTRSVNTAPFTGGEGLRYHFKQNTADGLNDGGTYHSVLQFNQWSEQSGGLCKQLALTDGGNMWFRTASSATAWGAWKKLLDSSNYASTLDTRYVK
-2440 KTFTNSLSFKYD
+2440 KT
-2452 TDTSRVYGINF
+2452 
-2463 NDTSNEIMGSIGYLN
+2463 
-2478 VSKFFYIN
+2478 
-2486 PIGSSNPWQDS
+2486 
-2497 VGKYNLIIGNNK
+2497 
-2509 LTYNTYPILT
+2509 
-2519 SNNYTSYIGNSFVKK
+2519 
-2534 AGDTMTG
+2534 GDTMTG
-2541 KLTINTTDYDEQLTI
+2541 TLTTCTTGTNLYNQGIRINRTALNQWATLTIGYVGTATAGTSANTWLIGTP
-2556 YRNNSGGNSVIN
+2556 SS
-2568 YSNSSGILGRI
+2568 SNSLVFNLNSASE
-2579 GICGSAGTYPGQPCF
+2579 SAGLCLKGH
-2594 NNGNTDYKIWTSGN
+2594 GNTDMKWNNQTVWHAGN

-2613 GLDADLLDGYHRS
+2613 GLDADLLDGYNASSFESYRLVTINAS
-2626 NLYGSVDTWLSVV
+2626 SLNQNTW
-2639 GLTKTITVTGDKNT
+2639 
-2653 YYPVEITVS
+2653 YPVTMVIGNSLRT
-2662 SSKRIPTIISIH
+2662 RIRIEGNTSANASWNTRAD
-2674 KDLGSTT
+2674 KFMALYLDYSTNGSMWGWTGVT
-2681 PDISGNHSNG
+2681 RYVNAYVEGAG
-2691 TSSLWLIYEMRKT
+2691 TSSC
-2704 FWDGNGGFVRT
+2704 
-2715 VYKSQ
+2715 
-2720 PYATLVANARN
+2720 
-2731 NTQAGGNLIV
+2731 
-2741 WLRGGTCQYY
+2741 LRGLGQLTNTSTEY
-2751 VTCTNSFT
+2751 VYVRGGAVYNFYVSRFI
-2759 ATPYY
+2759 TPVLRTSTY
-2764 TTTNVSHE
+2764 TVQDQS
-2772 TGSTDNVSP
+2772 VSP
-2781 TTTISNGG
+2781 TTTMPAAIS
-2789 VFGGIPWYGNIT
+2789 
-2801 GNAAT
+2801 
-2806 ATQLQTARTINGTA
+2806 R
-2820 FNGTSN
+2820 
-2826 IVTSYWGTARTLSL
+2826 
-2840 TGNATG
+2840 
-2846 SVSMNG
+2846 
-2852 SANVSMSVNVNYAT
+2852 NV
-2866 SAGNAD
+2866 
-2872 TLDGVHNGA
+2872 
-2881 VTASH
+2881 
-2886 LYLAGS
+2886 
-2892 VSNFNTLTGNGLY
+2892 
-2905 SWGANVTGQPN
+2905 
-2916 NYGTVLQFSNW
+2916 
-2927 NNPVPGTSQHWLTQ
+2927 
-2941 IASST
+2941 
-2946 NNRLYYRTRVNTAGW
+2946 
-2961 AAWHILAFTTDNVA
+2961 AFTTDTVYA
-2975 SATKLQT
+2975 AQRLATAWT
-2982 SQTIWGRPF
+2982 
-2991 DGTAPVSGNMTGVGS
+2991 
-3006 ISASGNIMTDNAL
+3006 NAL
-3019 FQIDATNISDDR
+3019 PH
-3031 GLNVLYN
+3031 
-3038 GQRLFCGFGTS
+3038 GQRDGQREHERLFQRQHERECQLCYVGGECLHPRRHVQGGSVHSPVIVQRDKPFRDNRRDNQEYYRPLCELCGKRGECGHGGRVALDILCKVVRWFNFNRPYWNKYIFNKHT
-3049 GSKGLFITHSGSSPG
+3049 GLF
-3064 WVLSVPSSTVVA
+3064 
-3076 IAQNSG
+3076 
-3082 INVGIGTTSPSYKLH
+3082 
-3097 VAGDIYATSWLRT
+3097 
-3110 NGQTG
+3110 
-3115 WYSQT
+3115 
-3120 YGGGWYM
+3120 
-3127 TDTTWLRAY
+3127 
-3136 NGKSIYTS
+3136 
-3144 GRIQTDTSFDSAGS
+3144 
-3158 VVLRR
+3158 
-3163 LGYTNSNLITW
+3163 
-3174 EWASTYGDAVN
+3174 E
-3185 FYIPGTNNQS
+3185 
-3195 VNMKLYAA
+3195 
-3203 GGLLVNGLIHAT
+3203 
-3215 GGIYSD
+3215 
-3221 SYVSAKGNNSSSDI
+3221 
-3235 RLKNILCDV
+3235 
-3244 QPSLEAFAKAPLF
+3244 
-3257 RFAWKSDPDMVEIG
+3257 
-3271 SSAQYWRNVLP
+3271 
-3282 DTVKERDGWL
+3282 
-3292 EMGYGN
+3292 
-3298 IALAGVIT
+3298 
-3306 IAREVETLEQRVDRL
+3306 
-3321 EKENYKLKKK
+3321 
-3331 VKELEKRTA
+3331 

>member
-1 MINITINSSSGQFL
+1 MNITITSPASQPL
-15 LSAPVNTGAK
+15 LSTPVNSGAK

-55 LRESFSDA
+55 LREAFSDA

-75 DLQTPTYNTATGGY
+75 DLQTPTYNTSTGGY
-89 DYTLR
+89 DYELR

-109 TPEAAGQE
+109 TPEVAGQE

-138 ALGETYGEKG
+138 ALGETYGEKE
-148 YEFSIDSTVENKAVA
+148 YEFSIGSTVENKAVA

-180 AWDCEWWV
+180 AWGCEWWV

-201 DAVELET
+201 DAVELEI
-208 GVNAESMTRNE
+208 GVQAEDMTRNE

-231 GSTRNIPENYRPNNN
+231 GSTRNIPENYRPNDN

-292 RVGTLSDVRTVDRA
+292 RVGTLSDVKTVDRA

-325 TGLAFDESYIIEGEE
+325 TGLTFSPDYVLKGQE
-340 LRIVFQSGKLNGLD
+340 LRIVFQSGKMNGLD
-354 FGVTFNPNDAD
+354 FGVTFNPDNAD
-365 PAEQLWEIVANK
+365 PAEQLWEIVANE

-384 DEVMKPENGDTYILY
+384 DEVIKPENGDTYILY

-406 SDQYIPT
+406 SDQYIPA

-436 AVPLYSSWV
+436 TVPLYSSWV
-445 KEDEVNHT
+445 EADEVNRT
-453 FDAGQRIK
+453 FDAGQRVK
-461 LKNPAYFGTS
+461 LKNPAFFGTS

-510 VDALTLNGQAYQGI
+510 VDSLTLNGQAYQGI

-535 NDRTPASN
+535 NDSTPASN

-551 ARQEFISKTKDDTAK
+551 ARQEFLSKTKDDTAK

-598 AEVDRLRVRVKAYFE
+598 AEVDKLRVRVKAYFE

-640 KDRETLEDGTEQVWD
+640 KDRETLEDGTVQVWD
-655 FYRCYFLTE
+655 HYRCFFLTE

-809 PGFGVEMRGKFL
+809 PGVGVEMRGKFL
-821 NQSGESYD
+821 NQAGESYD

-849 EEPTLNNEPAVDWT
+849 EEPTLQNYPASEWT
-863 TDEDKNSHLGDLY
+863 TDEDKNTHLGDLY

-883 YRFQMEGAQYVWKML
+883 YRFQMEGANYVWKML

-912 AKDAADAAQQAAD
+912 AKDSADAAQEAAD

-972 TPTAFNNAYTAYRA
+972 TPTAFNSAYTAYRA

-1023 ADASISSVNNVTEQL
+1023 ADASITSVNNVTEQL
-1038 EQMQQEFAD
+1038 EKMQQDFAEVKQD
-1047 VKEDVNNV
+1047 VAGV

-1082 IASHINSIE
+1082 IASHVNSIE

-1104 YGNPLLT
+1104 YDNPLLT

-1315 GLFQFVKSDAGVEYV
+1315 GLFQFVKSDAGIEYV
-1330 IPQHPFQ
+1330 IPQYPFQ

-1377 GFISAKGANPN
+1377 GFISTKGANP
-1388 AGGVVSGASKL
+1388 
-1399 TELEDVSVSS
+1399 D
-1409 VANGQVLSWDA
+1409 
-1420 TSQRWVNK
+1420 
-1428 TVEAGL
+1428 
-1434 DTAELEE
+1434 
-1441 YLTSHNYAKKSD
+1441 
-1453 IPALTDYATQEWV
+1453 
-1466 NTKLGSYA
+1466 
-1474 TTSAMNSALGNKV
+1474 
-1487 DKVAGKGLSSNDFTD
+1487 
-1502 ALLAKL
+1502 
-1508 NGIEEGANKYVLPTA
+1508 
-1523 TGSVLGGVKVGAT
+1523 
-1536 LAIASGV
+1536 
-1543 LNMKAVG
+1543 
-1550 TAGTYTKVTVDAY
+1550 
-1563 GRVTGH
+1563 
-1569 ASLAATDIPNLPWS
+1569 
-1583 KITSGKPT
+1583 
-1591 TLAGYGITDAY
+1591 
-1602 KKTEADGRYV
+1602 
-1612 NVSGDTMTGTL
+1612 
-1623 HIKPTTGNYTEGIR
+1623 
-1637 LYGTKK
+1637 
-1643 DGSWSNINFGCD
+1643 
-1655 PSATSG
+1655 
-1661 THTNQWILGRNSSN
+1661 
-1675 HFVLDRGNS
+1675 
-1684 TGASG
+1684 
-1689 FVVTTAGNMGI
+1689 
-1700 GTISP
+1700 
-1705 SYKLHVVGG
+1705 
-1714 IYSSEYIQ
+1714 
-1722 IGSGRIKWDSSNN
+1722 
-1735 ALYVE
+1735 
-1740 KSDGAAIGFYSKG
+1740 
-1753 FISAKGANDGAG
+1753 AG
-1765 GSVSGVTALSQ
+1765 GSVSGASSLDE
-1776 LSDVRLG
+1776 LSDVALSG
-1783 TLANGQAL
+1783 LQDGQVLAYDTA
-1791 VWDSTLQKWVNKT
+1791 TQKWVNKT
-1804 IESGLDETALA
+1804 QQAGLDETALA
-1815 QYLTNNGYATQGWA
+1815 QYLTANQYVTMPTGDGRYALKGG
-1829 TSQFAYKTGTNAS
+1829 SNAS
-1842 GTWPISV
+1842 GTWPISI
-1849 TGQAGRLSSTYT
+1849 TGSAKILALQDTRSVNTAPFTGGRGLHYHFKYNTADGLNDGGTYHSVLQFNQWEEQSGGFCKQLALTDAGNMWFRNASSSTAW
-1861 GGGGNQPPSYFNG
+1861 GSWQ
-1874 MGLKVNMMSVPVQ
+1874 KVLT
-1887 YSDVIVVNG
+1887 
-1896 YNGVGADVPYI
+1896 
-1907 NAIAFQKT
+1907 T
-1915 SNAHGE
+1915 SN
-1921 VYHARAGY
+1921 Y
-1929 GASSWGTWYKF
+1929 AST
-1940 LDEYNY
+1940 LD
-1946 TSILDSRYLRTVSLA
+1946 T
-1961 TISDLHSSWDAVLK
+1961 
-1975 AQKPVWLTTV
+1975 
-1985 SLATISDLHASWDAL
+1985 
-2000 LKAAPSAYVTRWP
+2000 
-2013 TAAEVGA
+2013 
-2020 LTQSTGDARYVKK
+2020 RYVKK
-2033 AGDTMTGL
+2033 AGDTMTGT
-2041 LTLKTEA
+2041 LTLSTTG
-2048 SHTGLKLSN
+2048 SHLYNQGIRINRTALNQWATLTIGYVGTATAGTSANTWLIGTPSN
-2057 TYLTA
+2057 S
-2062 IDRNVIFQNNNS
+2062 NS
-2074 LRFGSDNWDYNTWAG
+2074 LVFNLNSASESAG
-2089 LKYNHSSKYIYLGIA
+2089 LCLKGH
-2104 DGSIFQANSAQS
+2104 
-2116 GGSILTP
+2116 
-2123 GISNIF
+2123 
-2129 VGNNT
+2129 GNTDMKWNNQT
-2134 TNKVWHAGNDGSGSG
+2134 VWHAGNDGSGSG
-2149 LDADTLD
+2149 LDADLLD
-2156 GYHLSNIETGGWTS
+2156 GYQYTS
-2170 FTPYVYDAT
+2170 FDHVTNLTGIGDYGMYVIGLLQITDYTTTGNHARGRLVFTRT
-2179 NGTRY
+2179 NGNNPVCTIFY
-2184 YCYRIGNLNV
+2184 NLS
-2194 DGDVILRV
+2194 
-2202 RATGDINYPSYNEW
+2202 TTYNS
-2216 TLRWGKIGS
+2216 TTPRFAYLKIGIHNTDVKPCTFTYNGKKYAGFATTLSSS
-2225 YAKEVV
+2225 Y
-2231 LIPNTPSNN
+2231 S
-2240 TLTVYVDTSNYVWI
+2240 
-2254 KCNVEWDS
+2254 
-2262 TFEYKIE
+2262 
-2269 RNRVAGSLITS
+2269 S
-2280 GVQRVETQPSN
+2280 GVQVMRAGLRTGERTTPFIVRYKTSN
-2291 VSYSIVNFGSK
+2291 TGTVNNSEINGSLATGYSVGSDMGIFSPKIVVGNSLQ
-2302 RNGADSASY
+2302 
-2311 THYASKYN
+2311 
-2319 ATTSVKI
+2319 I
-2326 GSGTISWDSTNNCF
+2326 GNGTISWDSSTNAF
-2340 HFSHGLYSDSFVS
+2340 HFSHGVYSDSFIS
-2353 AKGANSDSGGTVS
+2353 AKGSNSGAGGSVVA
-2366 GVTKLSDLS
+2366 GATKLSDLD
-2375 DVQLG
+2375 DVTLG

-2427 YVTINTDQTITGK
+2427 YALKGGSNATGTWPISITRNAATATKLALIDTRSVNTAPFAYGNGLVYLFKFNTADGLNDGGTYHSVLQFDQWEEQSGGLCKQLALTDGGNMWFRNASSATAWGAWK
-2440 KTFTNSLSFKYD
+2440 KLLD
-2452 TDTSRVYGINF
+2452 
-2463 NDTSNEIMGSIGYLN
+2463 
-2478 VSKFFYIN
+2478 
-2486 PIGSSNPWQDS
+2486 SSNYS
-2497 VGKYNLIIGNNK
+2497 SI
-2509 LTYNTYPILT
+2509 
-2519 SNNYTSYIGNSFVKK
+2519 IGNSFVKK

-2541 KLTINTTDYDEQLTI
+2541 KLTVPSLAV
-2556 YRNNSGGNSVIN
+2556 SGSTATV
-2568 YSNSSGILGRI
+2568 
-2579 GICGSAGTYPGQPCF
+2579 A
-2594 NNGNTDYKIWTSGN
+2594 GNTVWHAGN

-2613 GLDADLLDGYHRS
+2613 GLDADLLDGYNASSFESYRLVTINASSLNQNTWYPVTMVIGNSLRTRIRIEGHTSANASWNTRADKFMA
-2626 NLYGSVDTWLSVV
+2626 LYLDYSTNGSMWGWT
-2639 GLTKTITVTGDKNT
+2639 TVTRYVNA
-2653 YYPVEITVS
+2653 YVE
-2662 SSKRIPTIISIH
+2662 
-2674 KDLGSTT
+2674 GA
-2681 PDISGNHSNG
+2681 G
-2691 TSSLWLIYEMRKT
+2691 TSSC
-2704 FWDGNGGFVRT
+2704 
-2715 VYKSQ
+2715 
-2720 PYATLVANARN
+2720 
-2731 NTQAGGNLIV
+2731 
-2741 WLRGGTCQYY
+2741 LRGLGQLTSTSTEY
-2751 VTCTNSFT
+2751 VYVRGGAVYNFYVSRFI
-2759 ATPYY
+2759 TPVLRTSTY
-2764 TTTNVSHE
+2764 TVENQS
-2772 TGSTDNVSP
+2772 VSP
-2781 TTTISNGG
+2781 TTTMPAAISRN
-2789 VFGGIPWYGNIT
+2789 VAFTTDTVY
-2801 GNAAT
+2801 AAQRLAT
-2806 ATQLQTARTINGTA
+2806 ASTINGTA
-2820 FNGTSN
+2820 FDGTSN
-2826 IVTSYWGTARTLSL
+2826 IVTSYWGTARNFYIRDHDSSHTGAAVSVNGSANEYLLLPSTITASLNGNATSASYWQTARTLTVS
-2840 TGNATG
+2840 GDATG
-2846 SVSMNG
+2846 SVSIRGN
-2852 SANVSMSVNVNYAT
+2852 ANMSLSLDVNYAT

-2872 TLDGVHNGA
+2872 TLDGYHESSFFRNTISTVAESVASIPANRSGSYVLTHSGWSGSAFTLYASCSNSTLGFMIKGGQYANVNLITCTDSNTSRWRDNGYII
-2881 VTASH
+2881 TTTNIGS
-2886 LYLAGS
+2886 YNAGS
-2892 VSNFNTLTGNGLY
+2892 
-2905 SWGANVTGQPN
+2905 A
-2916 NYGTVLQFSNW
+2916 
-2927 NNPVPGTSQHWLTQ
+2927 
-2941 IASST
+2941 
-2946 NNRLYYRTRVNTAGW
+2946 TR
-2961 AAWHILAFTTDNVA
+2961 
-2975 SATKLQT
+2975 LQT
-2982 SQTIWGRPF
+2982 ARTIWGQSF
-2991 DGTAPVSGNMTGVGS
+2991 NGTANVSGNMTGVGGITGSGS
-3006 ISASGNIMTDNAL
+3006 ISMSGSITAGAYVYSSGWFQNQQSGEGLYNNAVDARWYANSSGWISDKKINANAGLGVSGTSTLSGAVQVPYTAGSWISMATRTNLIYSTTNNSQSGAHAL
-3019 FQIDATNISDDR
+3019 FR
-3031 GLNVLYN
+3031 V
-3038 GQRLFCGFGTS
+3038 
-3049 GSKGLFITHSGSSPG
+3049 K
-3064 WVLSVPSSTVVA
+3064 
-3076 IAQNSG
+3076 
-3082 INVGIGTTSPSYKLH
+3082 
-3097 VAGDIYATSWLRT
+3097 
-3110 NGQTG
+3110 
-3115 WYSQT
+3115 
-3120 YGGGWYM
+3120 
-3127 TDTTWLRAY
+3127 AY
-3136 NGKSIYTS
+3136 NGNAICFGGLGNNVGFYAFTAANISS
-3144 GRIQTDTSFDSAGS
+3144 G
-3158 VVLRR
+3158 
-3163 LGYTNSNLITW
+3163 TNAIW
-3174 EWASTYGDAVN
+3174 KSTYWDM
-3185 FYIPGTNNQS
+3185 TNWT
-3195 VNMKLYAA
+3195 LHH
-3203 GGLLVNGLIHAT
+3203 GGVLHCT

-3235 RLKNILCDV
+3235 RLKNILCHIR
-3244 QPSLEAFAKAPLF
+3244 PSMEAFAKAPLF
-3257 RFAWKSDPDMVEIG
+3257 RFAWKSDPGMVEIG

-3306 IAREVETLEQRVDRL
+3306 IARDFETLEQRVDRL
-3321 EKENYKLKKK
+3321 EKENGKLKKRI
-3331 VKELEKRTA
+3331 KELERRAA

>member
-138 ALGETYGEKG
+138 ALGETYGEKE

-173 ALSRMAE
+173 ALSQMAE
-180 AWDCEWWV
+180 AWNCEWWV

-292 RVGTLSDVRTVDRA
+292 RVGTLSDVKTVDRA

-325 TGLAFDESYIIEGEE
+325 TGLTFDESYIIEGEE

-365 PAEQLWEIVANK
+365 PAEQLWEIVANE

-406 SDQYIPT
+406 SDQYIPA

-436 AVPLYSSWV
+436 TVPLYSSWV
-445 KEDEVNHT
+445 EADEVNRT

-461 LKNPAYFGTS
+461 LKNPAFFGAS

-486 PYDRPVYTI
+486 PYDRPIYTI

-535 NDRTPASN
+535 NDSTPASN

-551 ARQEFISKTKDDTAK
+551 SRQEFISKTKDDTAK

-640 KDRETLEDGTEQVWD
+640 KDRETLEDGTEQVWN

-664 QDGREVEN
+664 QDGRKVEN

-809 PGFGVEMRGKFL
+809 PGVGVEMRGKFL

-849 EEPTLNNEPAVDWT
+849 EEPTLSNEPAVNWT
-863 TDEDKNSHLGDLY
+863 TDEDKNTHLGDLY

-912 AKDAADAAQQAAD
+912 AKDAADAAQEAAD

-1038 EQMQQEFAD
+1038 EQMQQDFAD
-1047 VKEDVNNV
+1047 VKEDVAGV

-1104 YGNPLLT
+1104 YENTLLT

-1315 GLFQFVKSDAGVEYV
+1315 GLFQFVKSDAGIEYV
-1330 IPQHPFQ
+1330 IPQYPFQ

-1377 GFISAKGANPN
+1377 GFISTKGANPD

-1409 VANGQVLSWDA
+1409 VANGQVLTWDV
-1420 TSQRWVNK
+1420 SSKKWVNK
-1428 TVEAGL
+1428 TIEAGL

-1441 YLTSHNYAKKSD
+1441 YLTSHDYAKKSD
-1453 IPALTDYATQEWV
+1453 IPALTGYATQEWV

-1502 ALLAKL
+1502 ALLTKL

-1569 ASLAATDIPNLPWS
+1569 VSLAATDIPNLPWS

-1602 KKTEADGRYV
+1602 TKTEADGRYV

-1623 HIKPTTGNYTEGIR
+1623 TVNNNIITTGSISGYTSITSA
-1637 LYGTKK
+1637 YGVGNRRTRVTQTNFEFLCATGGWAMCLGVNSN
-1643 DGSWSNINFGCD
+1643 DGNTSIGQIAGAYGSGDDISYYYYYGGTYQSPLMVIE
-1655 PSATSG
+1655 PS
-1661 THTNQWILGRNSSN
+1661 
-1675 HFVLDRGNS
+1675 GN
-1684 TGASG
+1684 
-1689 FVVTTAGNMGI
+1689 VGI
-1700 GTISP
+1700 GTASP

-1722 IGSGRIKWDSSNN
+1722 IGSGRIKWDPSNN

-1740 KSDGAAIGFYSKG
+1740 KSDGTAIGFYSKG
-1753 FISAKGANDGAG
+1753 FISAKGANDAAG

-1776 LSDVRLG
+1776 LSDVTLG

-1815 QYLTNNGYATQGWA
+1815 QYLTDNGYATQGWA

-1842 GTWPISV
+1842 GTWPISI
-1849 TGQAGRLSSTYT
+1849 TGNAATATKLNSRGRLTALT
-1861 GGGGNQPPSYFNG
+1861 GASMGEAGVNLYQVYNNGYPISYGNLIHVRG
-1874 MGLKVNMMSVPVQ
+1874 MGAGELLLGWSG
-1887 YSDVIVVNG
+1887 SDGG
-1896 YNGVGADVPYI
+1896 Y
-1907 NAIAFQKT
+1907 
-1915 SNAHGE
+1915 
-1921 VYHARAGY
+1921 AGLY
-1929 GASSWGTWYKF
+1929 YRNHRDNESSATWSPWVTI
-1940 LDEYNY
+1940 LDSSNY

-1975 AQKPVWLTTV
+1975 AQKPAWLTTV
-1985 SLATISDLHASWDAL
+1985 SLSTISDLHASWDAL

-2013 TAAEVGA
+2013 AFSEITGKPTTLSGYGITDGVNAVSVTGSGNAVTTANVSGH
-2020 LTQSTGDARYVKK
+2020 T
-2033 AGDTMTGL
+2033 
-2041 LTLKTEA
+2041 LTLTKGSTFLLSSAYTATDVLAKLKT
-2048 SHTGLKLSN
+2048 
-2057 TYLTA
+2057 
-2062 IDRNVIFQNNNS
+2062 V
-2074 LRFGSDNWDYNTWAG
+2074 
-2089 LKYNHSSKYIYLGIA
+2089 
-2104 DGSIFQANSAQS
+2104 
-2116 GGSILTP
+2116 
-2123 GISNIF
+2123 
-2129 VGNNT
+2129 
-2134 TNKVWHAGNDGSGSG
+2134 DGSGSG

-2170 FTPYVYDAT
+2170 FTAYVYDET
-2179 NGTRY
+2179 NGVRY
-2184 YCYRIGNLNV
+2184 YCYRIGNLNNT
-2194 DGDVILRV
+2194 GDVILRM
-2202 RATGDINYPSYNEW
+2202 RATSDINYPSYSEW
-2216 TLRWGKIGS
+2216 TLRMAHSSS
-2225 YAKEVV
+2225 YSPVV
-2231 LIPNTPSNN
+2231 SVVPNTPCRS
-2240 TLTVYVDTSNYVWI
+2240 TLTVYVDNSDYVWI
-2254 KCNVEWDS
+2254 KTNAVWGH
-2262 TFEYKIE
+2262 TMEYKIE
-2269 RNRVAGSLITS
+2269 RNSGSILITTNPS
-2280 GVQRVETQPSN
+2280 RVETSPPD
-2291 VSYSIVNFGSK
+2291 IKCTLTNFGSV
-2302 RNGADSASY
+2302 RDGVDNGSY
-2311 THYASKYN
+2311 THYASTYN

-2326 GSGTISWDSTNNCF
+2326 GSGTITWDATNNCF

-2353 AKGANSDSGGTVS
+2353 AKGANSDAGGTVS
-2366 GVTKLSDLS
+2366 GVTKLSDLY

-2420 MPTGDGR
+2420 MPTGDAR
-2427 YVTINTDQTITGK
+2427 Y
-2440 KTFTNSLSFKYD
+2440 
-2452 TDTSRVYGINF
+2452 
-2463 NDTSNEIMGSIGYLN
+2463 
-2478 VSKFFYIN
+2478 
-2486 PIGSSNPWQDS
+2486 
-2497 VGKYNLIIGNNK
+2497 
-2509 LTYNTYPILT
+2509 
-2519 SNNYTSYIGNSFVKK
+2519 VKK
-2534 AGDTMTG
+2534 AGDIMTGTLIVSTAGTQSYNQGIRINRTALNQWATLTIGYVGTATAGTSANTWLIGTPSSSNSLVFNLNAADELVGLCLKGHGNNDMKWNNNTVFHAGNYAATLDTRYVKKSGDTMTG
-2541 KLTINTTDYDEQLTI
+2541 NLTATSFTA
-2556 YRNNSGGNSVIN
+2556 
-2568 YSNSSGILGRI
+2568 SNSAFTLGDTVYTNGRLAFVDGALWLQSSQNGKMNISGRNSSPL
-2579 GICGSAGTYPGQPCF
+2579 TDF
-2594 NNGNTDYKIWTSGN
+2594 NIKVSSHAAATVNDSVIWTSGN

-2613 GLDADLLDGYHRS
+2613 GLDADLLDGVQGAVYRQCQGAK
-2626 NLYGSVDTWLSVV
+2626 NRVD
-2639 GLTKTITVTGDKNT
+2639 ITVGGDANT
-2653 YYPVEITVS
+2653 YYPVVIDSNSDHYPATLLNITRAYNETAPNSWNTSTHKGGLTLCILWNS
-2662 SSKRIPTIISIH
+2662 S
-2674 KDLGSTT
+2674 
-2681 PDISGNHSNG
+2681 N
-2691 TSSLWLIYEMRKT
+2691 Y
-2704 FWDGNGGFVRT
+2704 WDGNGSGAASVVNVIQFHETYSTMVGGIDSS
-2715 VYKSQ
+2715 VSG
-2720 PYATLVANARN
+2720 LV
-2731 NTQAGGNLIV
+2731 I
-2741 WLRGGTCQYY
+2741 WLRGGTAAYHIY
-2751 VTCTNSFT
+2751 SNRGTSLSATVRLDGFTDSASKTYSPKTTPSSIDVYRNIYTNATSATKLVT
-2759 ATPYY
+2759 
-2764 TTTNVSHE
+2764 
-2772 TGSTDNVSP
+2772 D
-2781 TTTISNGG
+2781 
-2789 VFGGIPWYGNIT
+2789 
-2801 GNAAT
+2801 
-2806 ATQLQTARTINGTA
+2806 RTINGTA

-2852 SANVSMSVNVNYAT
+2852 SSNVSMSVNVNYAT

-2872 TLDGVHNGA
+2872 TLDGVHNGS
-2881 VTASH
+2881 VTAAI
-2886 LYLAGS
+2886 LASQGRNTAITGKPTNSGMQMFEVYSNGYPCSFGNVLRVKGASSSGS
-2892 VSNFNTLTGNGLY
+2892 GELLLGWS
-2905 SWGANVTGQPN
+2905 
-2916 NYGTVLQFSNW
+2916 
-2927 NNPVPGTSQHWLTQ
+2927 GTSNAVEH
-2941 IASST
+2941 IYYR
-2946 NNRLYYRTRVNTAGW
+2946 NNRDSVTTWSEWRT
-2961 AAWHILAFTTDNVA
+2961 LAFTTDNVA
-2975 SATKLQT
+2975 SASKLQT
-2982 SQTIWGRPF
+2982 ARTIWGQSF
-2991 DGTAPVSGNMTGVGS
+2991 NGTANVSGNMTGVGS
-3006 ISASGNIMTDNAL
+3006 IAASGSIRISNSSYFIAQSGW
-3019 FQIDATNISDDR
+3019 FQNSTS
-3031 GLNVLYN
+3031 GCGLYN
-3038 GQRLFCGFGTS
+3038 
-3049 GSKGLFITHSGSSPG
+3049 
-3064 WVLSVPSSTVVA
+3064 SVNDA
-3076 IAQNSG
+3076 RW
-3082 INVGIGTTSPSYKLH
+3082 
-3097 VAGDIYATSWLRT
+3097 YATSSGWISDKKINANAGLGVSGTTTLGAAVQVPYAGSSWISMATRT
-3110 NGQTG
+3110 NLI
-3115 WYSQT
+3115 YS
-3120 YGGGWYM
+3120 
-3127 TDTTWLRAY
+3127 TT
-3136 NGKSIYTS
+3136 NNS
-3144 GRIQTDTSFDSAGS
+3144 
-3158 VVLRR
+3158 
-3163 LGYTNSNLITW
+3163 TNSAHALYRVK
-3174 EWASTYGDAVN
+3174 A
-3185 FYIPGTNNQS
+3185 NNG
-3195 VNMKLYAA
+3195 NALCF
-3203 GGLLVNGLIHAT
+3203 GGLGNNLGFYAFTAANISSSTNVVWKNTYWDMTNWTLHHGGVLHCS

-3235 RLKNILCDV
+3235 RLKNILCPV
-3244 QPSLEAFAKAPLF
+3244 HPSLEAFAKAPLF
-3257 RFAWKSDPDMVEIG
+3257 RFAWKSNPDMVEIG
-3271 SSAQYWRNVLP
+3271 SSAQYWKNVLP

-3306 IAREVETLEQRVDRL
+3306 IARDFETLEQRVDRL
-3321 EKENYKLKKK
+3321 EKENARLKRR
-3331 VKELEKRTA
+3331 LRQQGIAT